1 VETNQI
7 MAQAA
12 EATTRDQ
19 AINIRAS
26 RQQRELIDRAAQV
39 LGKSRSE
46 FMLETICRQAED
58 VLINRTFFQLDDD
71 VYFRFSAMLDAPAAP
86 SNELRD
92 LLRRKAP
99 WE

>member
-1 VETNQI
+1 
-7 MAQAA
+7 MAQTA
-12 EATTRDQ
+12 EPITTRDQ

-26 RQQRELIDRAAQV
+26 RQQRELIDRAAQA

-58 VLINRTFFQLDDD
+58 VLIDQTFFQLDDD
-71 VYFRFSAMLDAPAAP
+71 AYSRFSAMLDAPAAP
-86 SNELRD
+86 SDELRE
-92 LLRRKAP
+92 LLRRKAA

>member
-1 VETNQI
+1 MVRAT
-7 MAQAA
+7 ATAA
-12 EATTRDQ
+12 LRDQ

-26 RQQRELIDRAAQV
+26 REQRNLIDQAALV

-46 FMLETICRQAED
+46 FMLETICREAEE
-58 VLINRTFFQLDDD
+58 VLLDRTFFQLDDD
-71 VYFRFSAMLDAPAAP
+71 AYSRFSEMLDAPTAP
-86 SNELRD
+86 SDALRN

>member
-1 VETNQI
+1 
-7 MAQAA
+7 MAQNT
-12 EATTRDQ
+12 EVTTTRNQ

-26 RQQRELIDRAAQV
+26 RQQRELIDRAAQL

-71 VYFRFSAMLDAPAAP
+71 AYSRFSAMLDAPAAP
-86 SNELRD
+86 SHDLRD
-92 LLRRKAP
+92 LVRRKAP

>member
-1 VETNQI
+1 
-7 MAQAA
+7 MAQIA
-12 EATTRDQ
+12 EATTARDQ

-26 RQQRELIDRAAQV
+26 RQQRELIDMAAQV

-58 VLINRTFFQLDDD
+58 VLMNRTFFQLDDNA
-71 VYFRFSAMLDAPAAP
+71 YARFSAMLDAPATP
-86 SNELRD
+86 SDELRE

>member
-1 VETNQI
+1 
-7 MAQAA
+7 MAQPIEA
-12 EATTRDQ
+12 ATTRDQ

-26 RQQRELIDRAAQV
+26 RQQRELIDQAAQV

-46 FMLETICRQAED
+46 FMLETICRRAED
-58 VLINRTFFQLDDD
+58 VLIDRTFFQLDDD
-71 VYFRFSAMLDAPAAP
+71 AFSRFSAMLDAPAAP

-92 LLRRKAP
+92 LLRREAP

>member
-1 VETNQI
+1 MVQIAETT
-7 MAQAA
+7 
-12 EATTRDQ
+12 TTRDQ

-26 RQQRELIDRAAQV
+26 RQQRELIDQAAHV

-71 VYFRFSAMLDAPAAP
+71 AYSRFSAMLDAPVAP
-86 SNELRD
+86 SDGLRD
-92 LLRRKAP
+92 LLRRQAP